1 MADGALR
8 ILSIGLLAL
17 LYLFFLRAMRAVWV
31 ETRAAD
37 RRAAQAAVPAAAQA
51 VAPGAPPART
61 TRPRPAAT
69 LRTIEPVDLRGRRH
83 DIGDEVTLGRAPGC
97 QVRVEDDYVSQLHAR
112 LHVEG
117 DQVVVEDLGSTN
129 GTFVGDERVTGPRV
143 VRPGEW
149 LRVGSFV
156 FEVEA

>member
-8 ILSIGLLAL
+8 ILSVGLLAL

-37 RRAAQAAVPAAAQA
+37 RRAAQAAAPAAQPAPVAAGARQA
-51 VAPGAPPART
+51 P
-61 TRPRPAAT
+61 TRRPSAT
-69 LRTIEPVDLRGRRH
+69 LRTIEPTELRGQRH
-83 DIGDEVTLGRAPGC
+83 DIGDEVTVGRAPGC

-112 LHVEG
+112 LFVQG
-117 DQVVVEDLGSTN
+117 DQVMVEDLGSTN
-129 GTFVGDERVTGPRV
+129 GTFVGDERVAGPRV